1 MSNHRWQRK
10 TATLYWHKSDVSW
23 CQYHKIIIYM
33 QSLFSLK
40 GLIFLHHNQLAS
52 NQTPLLLT
60 NRHWLLLSCPYSSL
74 KMRWRMKVATH
85 FSLTSSFHEVHTD
98 CNHSI
103 RAVNRHMSWRMRIS
117 ALFSWTCPSLEFTAD
132 LKMNLMTTMF
142 MAMTRSKQGA
152 EELSVSTVVKT
163 LCTYSE
169 FDLDRFLL
177 EVFELIIYDSN
188 S

>member
-10 TATLYWHKSDVSW
+10 TATLYWQKSDVSW

-132 LKMNLMTTMF
+132 LKMNLM
-142 MAMTRSKQGA
+142 
-152 EELSVSTVVKT
+152 
-163 LCTYSE
+163 
-169 FDLDRFLL
+169 
-177 EVFELIIYDSN
+177 LIWWQQCLWQW
-188 S
+188 

>member
-1 MSNHRWQRK
+1 MDHVQSQMAKKNSYIVLAK
-10 TATLYWHKSDVSW
+10 AW
-23 CQYHKIIIYM
+23 CQLMSISQNIYM

-40 GLIFLHHNQLAS
+40 VLIFLHHNQLAS

-85 FSLTSSFHEVHTD
+85 FSLTSSLHEVHTD

-132 LKMNLMTTMF
+132 LKMNLM
-142 MAMTRSKQGA
+142 
-152 EELSVSTVVKT
+152 
-163 LCTYSE
+163 
-169 FDLDRFLL
+169 
-177 EVFELIIYDSN
+177 LIWWQQCLWQWEGQNKVQKNFQSALW
-188 S
+188 